1 MRKFLLS
8 ALLTIAAAIPAL
20 SQSPEYHIDAN
31 GVSREVL
38 ENYLDHSIT
47 MVYLLMPDKPEGRRV
62 YTYHPDDVRMVKETG
77 AKFLGRAIYRWGG
90 ESLLNDPNFWA
101 RAREIA
107 TDLHAADPDIVLQ
120 GCLFEII
127 TTDVNNVPVPAWVFE
142 HFGLPVEKRNF
153 SYDAMLNPDGKLVN
167 HWHKGSSVPD
177 VSQLETKLWFTYLA
191 GAYMEV
197 GVEALHL
204 GQIELIGMNDPD
216 RDNWAEV
223 IGHIR
228 SVARDKG
235 RRGWVLLD
243 AHTPYFGMVKD
254 GVSLID
260 FNSFPL
266 RIREIPETPFHG
278 ELQKGYL
285 DSLYGRS
292 MACKSPSGW
301 SAKHLPYLVEFD
313 NFGIS
318 REPGKANLDSHFV
331 WGWDEISWF
340 AQQPEEYRNQWLR
353 YAWQWLRDNDP
364 NGHLEMPGTRMITC
378 PNESDGS
385 YRAARRSPSCP
396 IGYSQ
401 ENVISSLWSTH

>member
-1 MRKFLLS
+1 MRNLLLEA
-8 ALLTIAAAIPAL
+8 ALMLTAMMPAW
-20 SQSPEYHIDAN
+20 SQSPDYHIDST

-62 YTYHPDDVRMVKETG
+62 YTYHDDDVRMVKDTK
-77 AKFLGRAIYRWGG
+77 AKFLGRSIYRWGG

-101 RAREIA
+101 RARQIES
-107 TDLHAADPDIVLQ
+107 DLHSADPDIVLQ

-127 TTDVNNVPVPAWVFE
+127 TTDVNNVPIPAWVFE
-142 HFGLPVEKRNF
+142 HFNLPVEKRNF
-153 SYDAMLNPDGKLVN
+153 SYEAMINPDGKLVD
-167 HWHKGSSVPD
+167 HWRRGSSVPD

-191 GAYMEV
+191 GAYMGV

-204 GQIELIGMNDPD
+204 GQIELIGMNDPE
-216 RDNWAEV
+216 RDHWADV

-228 SVARDKG
+228 AVARDKA
-235 RRGWVLLD
+235 RRGWVILD

-266 RIREIPETPFHG
+266 RIREIPGKPYQGT
-278 ELQKGYL
+278 LQKGYL

-292 MACKSPSGW
+292 MGCTSPSGW
-301 SAKHLPYLVEFD
+301 KAEHLPYLVEFD

-318 REPGKANLDSHFV
+318 KEPGKANVDSHFI

-340 AQQPEEYRNQWLR
+340 AQQPSEYRDQWLR
-353 YAWQWLRDNDP
+353 YVWQWLRDNDP

-385 YRAARRSPSCP
+385 YRAARRSDACP
-396 IGYSQ
+396 IGYGQ
-401 ENVISSLWSTH
+401 EAVIAELWAR

>member
-1 MRKFLLS
+1 MRKFFLS
-8 ALLTIAAAIPAL
+8 AALAISIIMPTW
-20 SQSPEYHIDAN
+20 SQSPDYHIDST
-31 GVSREVL
+31 GVSRNVL
-38 ENYLDHSIT
+38 ENYLDKSIT

-62 YTYHPDDVRMVKETG
+62 YSYHNDDVRMVKETG
-77 AKFLGRAIYRWGG
+77 AKFLGRTIYRWGG
-90 ESLLNDPNFWA
+90 ESLLNEPNFWT
-101 RAREIA
+101 RARQIA
-107 TDLHAADPDIVLQ
+107 DDLHTADQDIVLQ

-142 HFGLPVEKRNF
+142 HFGLPVENRNF
-153 SYDAMLNPDGKLVN
+153 SYDSMLNNDGKLVD
-167 HWHKGSSVPD
+167 HWHTGCSVPD
-177 VSQLETKLWFTYLA
+177 ISRPETKLWFTYLA

-204 GQIELIGMNDPD
+204 GQIELIGMNDPE
-216 RDNWAEV
+216 REHWADV

-228 SVARDKG
+228 AIAHDKA

-254 GVSLID
+254 GVSLLD

-266 RIREIPETPFHG
+266 RVCEIPETPYHG
-278 ELQKGYL
+278 KLQEGYL

-292 MACKSPSGW
+292 MGCKSPSGW
-301 SAKHLPYLVEFD
+301 SAEHLPYLVEFD

-318 REPGKANLDSHFV
+318 KEPGKANLESHFI

-353 YAWQWLRDNDP
+353 YAWQWLRDNDS
-364 NGHLEMPGTRMITC
+364 NGHLEMPGSRMITC
-378 PNESDGS
+378 PNETGGN
-385 YRAARRSPSCP
+385 YRAARRSDACP
-396 IGYSQ
+396 VGYSQ
-401 ENVISSLWSTH
+401 ELVIAELWSR